1 MSDPLVSEKISSPF
15 LMGMQRTL
23 ALAGKECSSWFNSP
37 AFYGAAVFFLLFI
50 SVWLYYIGQ
59 FFAADTASLRPF
71 FSAFP
76 LAYILVVP
84 VITMRAWAEEKKTG
98 SAELLF
104 TMPFTEWELCLGKFL
119 SSFAVLLILLVLSLV
134 VPLSLLPLGNFDP
147 GVIAGEYAGAV
158 LLGASATSLGLLLSS
173 LSKNQAGAFLGTVV
187 VLLAVM
193 LSSQLAAFGSL
204 PSWFA
209 DFINYVSLSFHFDSF
224 SRGLLDSRDLAFFV
238 LATALFLFLNTQ
250 VLIFRKWR

>member
-1 MSDPLVSEKISSPF
+1 MSANPVPEKKSRPLPAGPGRI
-15 LMGMQRTL
+15 L
-23 ALAGKECSSWFNSP
+23 ALAAKECCSWLNAP

-50 SVWLYYIGQ
+50 SLWLYHINR

-76 LAYILVVP
+76 PAYILVIP

-119 SSFAVLLILLVLSLV
+119 SSFTILLAMLVLSLG

-147 GVIAGEYAGAV
+147 GVIAAEYTGAV
-158 LLGASATSLGLLLSS
+158 LLGTSAISLGLLLSS
-173 LSKNQAGAFLGTVV
+173 LSKNQAGAFLGTAV

-193 LSSQLAAFGSL
+193 LSSQLAAFASL
-204 PSWFA
+204 PSWFTG
-209 DFINYVSLSFHFDSF
+209 FINYVSLSFHFESF
-224 SRGLLDSRDLAFFV
+224 SRGLLDSRDLAFFM

-250 VLIFRKWR
+250 VLVFRKWS